1 MFGYGLLSYDD
12 QNTVI
17 KVAVALGLMVVL
29 AGALAGA
36 WQDRGADP
44 VDAVL
49 PTIMQEEGF
58 RSHVYTDTQGVL
70 TIGYG
75 TNLSEGITMLEA
87 EALLRIRLTI
97 ANDGIHNSL
106 PWLQDQ
112 PGRVQAAVL
121 DMSYQLGV
129 EGLLKFRAMIA
140 ALEAGNCAAA
150 KAAAL
155 DSLWARET
163 PGRASRVAD
172 RLCQ

>member
-44 VDAVL
+44 VDAIL
-49 PTIMQEEGF
+49 PTILIEEGF
-58 RSHVYTDTQGVL
+58 RAVPYLDSRGVL
-70 TIGYG
+70 TVGYG
-75 TNLSEGITMLEA
+75 TNLDEGISRDEGRYLA
-87 EALLRIRLTI
+87 RGRLT
-97 ANDGIHNSL
+97 AKWTALQASA
-106 PWLQDQ
+106 PWVLDE
-112 PGRVQAAVL
+112 PAATQADLL

-140 ALEAGNCAAA
+140 ALEAGDCAGA
-150 KAAAL
+150 KAGAL

-163 PGRASRVAD
+163 PGRAAAVAD